1 MNLEKNVNQSKLKA
15 IKSHMNPHFF
25 YNALNTLQSYIL
37 SNEKKEAIEYLSKFS
52 NLTRTIL
59 EMTEKDWVSIADE
72 IKTLSLYLD
81 IEKARFEDDFTYSIS
96 ASSSIDI
103 ETTKIP
109 SMLLQPFVENTIKHG
124 LLHQSGNKEVSIIFT
139 TINDNLVITID
150 DNGIGRQ
157 KSRELNQIK
166 NKKYQSFAT
175 DALQNRVN
183 LLNQYTQKN
192 ISIEIIDKYSLTE
205 KPIGTKVII
214 KIPSKL

>member
-1 MNLEKNVNQSKLKA
+1 
-15 IKSHMNPHFF
+15 
-25 YNALNTLQSYIL
+25 
-37 SNEKKEAIEYLSKFS
+37 
-52 NLTRTIL
+52 
-59 EMTEKDWVSIADE
+59 
-72 IKTLSLYLD
+72 
-81 IEKARFEDDFTYSIS
+81 
-96 ASSSIDI
+96 
-103 ETTKIP
+103 
-109 SMLLQPFVENTIKHG
+109 MLLQPFVENAIKHG

-157 KSRELNQIK
+157 RSSELNQIK

-214 KIPSKL
+214 KIPLEL